1 MIFFLRSLCFSLRKK
16 KILWVFEQHSCRIAI
31 FGGAEN
37 MDPCQSKCRHPILR
51 WSYHLHA
58 PVTVLFTAVFHVEW
72 KCYHCYATHSPPP
85 LRCRKTWITKKPGPT
100 LQTETVW
107 QTTGLQSWT
116 ESSKSSGKKKSIIEN
131 FFLYHILH
139 LVWCLILY
147 SFFRSGA

>member
-1 MIFFLRSLCFSLRKK
+1 MIFFSSFTLFLFTKK

-85 LRCRKTWITKKPGPT
+85 LRCRKTWITKKTWPYLT
-100 LQTETVW
+100 DSFLSDWATIVNW
-107 QTTGLQSWT
+107 IL
-116 ESSKSSGKKKSIIEN
+116 KKLRKKKSIIEN
-131 FFLYHILH
+131 FFVYPSFGM
-139 LVWCLILY
+139 ILY
-147 SFFRSGA
+147 SFFRSSA